1 MQMTK
6 FNPGIELVE
15 IPPKSGGPKILTVP
29 KIIDCVRNDAR
40 FPAQQAAN
48 TIDISNGN
56 TLNILQNVL
65 KTKSKSASWVLHF
78 HIEDQKQGSVK

>member
-1 MQMTK
+1 MT
-6 FNPGIELVE
+6 
-15 IPPKSGGPKILTVP
+15 
-29 KIIDCVRNDAR
+29 AR

-48 TIDISNGN
+48 IIDISNGN

-78 HIEDQKQGSVK
+78 HIEIQKQGSVKLSKKLLKTFPLYNWHKFSNTLTGDVSWIYSFEPL